1 MHVLHSTPSQLYVSA
16 SKPKHETIS
25 LMDHKQGK
33 IVNDLRLISNEAN
46 LAYCTENFAFSALY
60 KNRTDN

>member
-1 MHVLHSTPSQLYVSA
+1 
-16 SKPKHETIS
+16 
-25 LMDHKQGK
+25 MDHKQGK

-46 LAYCTENFAFSALY
+46 LAYRTENFVFSALY